1 MAETLFPPLSQAGWD
16 NNVDIPN
23 GLQRQDVLF
32 SRVSPGYF
40 QTMKTPLLAGRDF
53 SRLDTPASPRT
64 AIVNQ
69 AFSQKFFGDANPIGR
84 IFHDTGKSDKTY
96 QVIGVVKNT
105 KYYSLRESP
114 APIVFVSFTQ
124 ANGPQPYSTLVVR
137 SDEEPTALISS
148 IKSTSAAI
156 NPAIVLSFNM
166 LKTQIREGLLR
177 ERLMA
182 ALSGFFGV
190 LATVLAMIGLYGVIS
205 YLVVRRRSEIGLR
218 MALGAKRSDILGM
231 VLREAAILL
240 GIGLAIGTG
249 LALAAGNAAAS
260 MLFGLKPRDPLTLA
274 AAMTA
279 MALVAFA
286 ASLLPAQRAA
296 AVDPMAA
303 LRQE

>member
-1 MAETLFPPLSQAGWD
+1 
-16 NNVDIPN
+16 
-23 GLQRQDVLF
+23 
-32 SRVSPGYF
+32 
-40 QTMKTPLLAGRDF
+40 MKTPLLAGRDF

-69 AFSQKFFGDANPIGR
+69 TFTHRFFGDANPIGR
-84 IFHDTGKSDKTY
+84 TFQDAGKSDKTY
-96 QVIGVVKNT
+96 EVIGVVKDT

-124 ANGPQPYSTLVVR
+124 ANGPEAHSTLVVR
-137 SDEEPTALISS
+137 SNEELPALISS
-148 IKSTSAAI
+148 IKSAASGI
-156 NPAIVLSFNM
+156 NPAMVLNFSM

-182 ALSGFFGV
+182 TLSGFFGI

-205 YLVVRRRSEIGLR
+205 YLVIKRRSEIGLR
-218 MALGAKRSDILGM
+218 MALGANRTDILIM

-240 GIGLAIGTG
+240 GIGLAVGTG

-260 MLFGLKPRDPLTLA
+260 MLYGLKPRDPLTLA
-274 AAMTA
+274 AAIAA
-279 MALVAFA
+279 MALVALA

-296 AVDPMAA
+296 TVDPMAA
-303 LRQE
+303 LREE